1 MPLESIF
8 PIKKSQAPL
17 ITCEPGQSIQAVAKL
32 MDKHNVG
39 SVVIVEQ
46 GVPKGIVTD
55 RDLLL
60 RALSREPSISVADPV
75 RLVMTSPVKTITLK
89 SGLHDA
95 ISIMKESQI
104 RRLPVVNSLGQAV
117 GIVTFSDLYAL
128 IAHEINDLQ
137 CIISTD
143 SGFEFGKKVA

>member
-8 PIKKSQAPL
+8 PIRKSQTPL
-17 ITCEPGQSIQAVAKL
+17 ITCQPGQSIQSVARL
-32 MDKHNVG
+32 MEKHNVG
-39 SVVIVEQ
+39 CVVVVEQ

-60 RALSREPSISVADPV
+60 RALSKEPAISVADPV

-95 ISIMKESQI
+95 ISIMKDSQI
-104 RRLPVVNSLGQAV
+104 RRLPVVNSLGEAV
-117 GIVTFSDLYAL
+117 SIVTFSDLYAL

>member
-8 PIKKSQAPL
+8 PIRKSQKPL
-17 ITCEPGQSIQAVAKL
+17 ITCQPGQSIQSVARL
-32 MDKHNVG
+32 MEKHNVG
-39 SVVIVEQ
+39 CVVVVEQ
-46 GVPKGIVTD
+46 GVPRGIVTD

-60 RALSREPSISVADPV
+60 RALSKEPAISVADPV

-95 ISIMKESQI
+95 ISIMKDSQI
-104 RRLPVVNSLGQAV
+104 RRLPVVNSLGEAV
-117 GIVTFSDLYAL
+117 SIVTFSDLYAL

-143 SGFEFGKKVA
+143 SGFEFGKKGA

>member
-1 MPLESIF
+1 ME
-8 PIKKSQAPL
+8 
-17 ITCEPGQSIQAVAKL
+17 
-32 MDKHNVG
+32 KHNVG
-39 SVVIVEQ
+39 CVVVVEQ

-60 RALSREPSISVADPV
+60 RALSREPAISVADPV

-89 SGLHDA
+89 IGLHDA
-95 ISIMKESQI
+95 ISIMKDSQI
-104 RRLPVVNSLGQAV
+104 RRLPVVNSLGEAV
-117 GIVTFSDLYAL
+117 SIVTFSDLYAL

>member
-1 MPLESIF
+1 ME
-8 PIKKSQAPL
+8 
-17 ITCEPGQSIQAVAKL
+17 
-32 MDKHNVG
+32 KHNVG
-39 SVVIVEQ
+39 CVVVVEQ

-60 RALSREPSISVADPV
+60 RALSKEPAISVADPV

-95 ISIMKESQI
+95 ISIMKDSQI
-104 RRLPVVNSLGQAV
+104 RRLPVVNSLGETV
-117 GIVTFSDLYAL
+117 SIVTFSDLYAL

-137 CIISTD
+137 CIISND

>member
-8 PIKKSQAPL
+8 PIRKSQTPL
-17 ITCEPGQSIQAVAKL
+17 ITCQPGQSIQSVARL
-32 MDKHNVG
+32 MEKHNVG
-39 SVVIVEQ
+39 CVVVVEQ

-60 RALSREPSISVADPV
+60 RALSREPAISVADPV

-89 SGLHDA
+89 IGLHDA
-95 ISIMKESQI
+95 ISIMKDSQI
-104 RRLPVVNSLGQAV
+104 RRLPVVNSLGEAV
-117 GIVTFSDLYAL
+117 SIVTFSDLYAL

>member
-8 PIKKSQAPL
+8 PIKKTQTPL
-17 ITCEPGQSIQAVAKL
+17 ITCEPSQSIQSVAKL
-32 MDKHNVG
+32 MEKHNVG
-39 SVVIVEQ
+39 CVVVVEK
-46 GVPKGIVTD
+46 GIPKGIVTD

-60 RALSREPSISVADPV
+60 RALSREPAISVADPV
-75 RLVMTSPVKTITLK
+75 RLVMTSPVKTIELK

-95 ISIMKESQI
+95 ISIMKDSQI

-117 GIVTFSDLYAL
+117 SIVTFSDLYAL

>member
-8 PIKKSQAPL
+8 PIRKSQTPL
-17 ITCEPGQSIQAVAKL
+17 ITCQPGQSIQSVARL
-32 MDKHNVG
+32 MEKHNVG
-39 SVVIVEQ
+39 CVVVVEQ

-60 RALSREPSISVADPV
+60 RALSREPAISVADPV

-95 ISIMKESQI
+95 ISIMKDSQI
-104 RRLPVVNSLGQAV
+104 RRLPVVNSLGEAV
-117 GIVTFSDLYAL
+117 SIVTFSDLYAL